1 MQSDKRETLYN
12 ICDAIRENPRG
23 KPATCQQANFAEIK
37 KIILKLLCFSLLYIN
52 FEFT

>member
-1 MQSDKRETLYN
+1 MQSDKRETLHN
-12 ICDAIRENPRG
+12 ICDAIRENP
-23 KPATCQQANFAEIK
+23 PHVEQANFAEIK